1 MATTTTN
8 PKDRTLLAVIGDEDS
23 VTGLLLAGIGDVD
36 KNQKKNFLIVDAS
49 RPAYYSSISPEPEPP
64 SHSSLMVSSSTY
76 DHCSSSRSSSVL
88 SCSLTFVL
96 IDDRNISAE
105 TQTSVIESAFQD
117 FTERKDVAILLI
129 NQHVAERI
137 RPTVDRYQ
145 AAFPALL
152 EIPSKEHPYDP
163 AKDSVLKRVQKLRG
177 D

>member
-1 MATTTTN
+1 MATVN

-23 VTGLLLAGIGDVD
+23 VTGLLLAGIGNVD
-36 KNQKKNFLIVDAS
+36 NNKKNFLIVDAK
-49 RPAYYSSISPEPEPP
+49 
-64 SHSSLMVSSSTY
+64 
-76 DHCSSSRSSSVL
+76 
-88 SCSLTFVL
+88 
-96 IDDRNISAE
+96 
-105 TQTSVIESAFQD
+105 TQTSVIEAAFQE
-117 FTERKDVAILLI
+117 FTERKDIAILLI